1 LRTQRAPAV
10 LLRRRAHGP
19 PATASGCAPHGVSI
33 KRPLALTRCSWSCR
47 WWPAAPGW
55 RASSP
60 CAAPPAAPPPRSAA
74 PPPAPVARPDGCLN
88 DAPCPPFTSHGA
100 PMRQPRRLNKAPA
113 TARSGVGHMCHHHA
127 CAAGRAQARMATSAR
142 TGSMGWVE
150 WIVHVTTSATSE
162 IRATTAH
169 TWPSQTPWGEWAS
182 GRQTGRHT
190 VHACCA
196 STHAR

>member
-127 CAAGRAQARMATSAR
+127 CAAGRAQARMWR
-142 TGSMGWVE
+142 HICEDRKHGMGRVDRPCY
-150 WIVHVTTSATSE
+150 HVRHE
-162 IRATTAH
+162 RDQGDHGAH
-169 TWPSQTPWGEWAS
+169 LAIANPVG
-182 GRQTGRHT
+182 
-190 VHACCA
+190 
-196 STHAR
+196 